1 MACLEPA
8 GLRESRVRS
17 IALILLCATVG
28 AALLDARVGV
38 SEERLAQ
45 EAALLATK
53 ADVREEIDRLADSL
67 ARILGA
73 ESAAEPGA
81 AVGGTAGRKA

>member
-1 MACLEPA
+1 MAKPA
-8 GLRESRVRS
+8 KQLS
-17 IALILLCATVG
+17 ITEEL
-28 AALLDARVGV
+28 
-38 SEERLAQ
+38 ERLIADL
-45 EAALLATK
+45 EKSGDSAAT
-53 ADVREEIDRLADSL
+53 REEIDRLADSL